1 MAQLSKVQYV
11 QYYTDGSAARK
22 MAPRTRYK
30 TGKLPR
36 VRRQKRLML
45 YVDPVAIAG
54 IAVALVMLVLM
65 IVGVAQL
72 RSAQEQTAA
81 MAKYVETLEQE
92 NQLLQNTYTSGY
104 DLEEI
109 ERMALALGMVPEDQV
124 QHITLQVPAV
134 QLQEEPNGFSRF
146 WSFLTGLFA

>member
-11 QYYTDGSAARK
+11 QYYTDGSAAQK
-22 MAPRTRYK
+22 LAPRTPFK

-36 VRRQKRLML
+36 AKRQKRLTV
-45 YVDPVAIAG
+45 YVDPVAFAG

-72 RSAQEQTAA
+72 RSAQQQTAA
-81 MAKYVETLEQE
+81 MTKYVENLQQE

-109 ERMALALGMVPEDQV
+109 ERTALALGMVPEEQV
-124 QHITLQVPAV
+124 QHITLPTPEV
-134 QLQEEPNGFSRF
+134 QLQEETEGIHRF